1 MNARLEIAWQKEN
14 LVAGNR
20 KAVSLQIPAIIRGVL
35 ANFLPLGKVR
45 NSDLA
50 RRVPLFFAVTAPT
63 SSPPVAASTPH
74 LAEAPRHQTGAWKTL
89 PPLSPLTYY
98 RRNIWRVLPVG
109 GAIMIS
115 VFLIAAIVT
124 LLNSVDDSIRTNYG
138 SVSRFSIIA
147 PQFAADVQPN
157 VLAQAAKAPGLKQQV
172 TSIPYFVLIQTVF
185 GQMPVPIYGL
195 EQSDMRVI
203 AAATGNTMTQGRY
216 PGVNEPEVA
225 LSRAWANNLHLKIG
239 ETFVPDNPRLP
250 SLTEPQKL
258 VGIFDGGESIA
269 VTDKSYVIFELPEV
283 VRRPSYMYIPQSRAQ
298 TPKLAAYLNSITD
311 HPENFG
317 LVKDR
322 RATIARFHF
331 RWAGQRTAQKS
342 GVFVS
347 LSGHRR
353 HHGHR
358 RRRAVVGLSGQHLLR
373 ATPGRVRPVGRA
385 GLSPRTLGAPLD
397 HRNRFVSSVFVDY
410 RPGFNGGDFLGL
422 GLFLHDSQRFNPVE
436 NRAGRVALHFADAD
450 NRRRRQPGDG
460 ACCDC
465 IASIRSKSW
474 SADKTNFRQDGQ
486 DGDRITVGIV

>member
-1 MNARLEIAWQKEN
+1 MNARLEIAWQEN
-14 LVAGNR
+14 LVVGNH

-35 ANFLPLGKVR
+35 AHFLPLGKVR

-63 SSPPVAASTPH
+63 SSPPVAASTPN

-157 VLAQAAKAPGLKQQV
+157 VLAQAAKAPGLKQEV

-311 HPENFG
+311 HPEDFG
-317 LVKDR
+317 LVKTDVQR
-322 RATIARFHF
+322 LRVFTFDGLVNELRKSLAFLYRFLAIADIMVIG
-331 RWAGQRTAQKS
+331 AVAL
-342 GVFVS
+342 
-347 LSGHRR
+347 LSGFLANIYFEQRLGEFGLLAALGFRR
-353 HHGHR
+353 ERLAR
-358 RRRAVVGLSGQHLLR
+358 RLIIETGSLVLFSWII
-373 ATPGRVRPVGRA
+373 
-385 GLSPRTLGAPLD
+385 
-397 HRNRFVSSVFVDY
+397 
-410 RPGFNGGDFLGL
+410 GL
-422 GLFLHDSQRFNPVE
+422 GLTAAIFWALDYFYMIPNGLILSKIGQAALLYTLPTPIIV
-436 NRAGRVALHFADAD
+436 GVASLATVLLRLYRLDPIEIME
-450 NRRRRQPGDG
+450 RR
-460 ACCDC
+460 
-465 IASIRSKSW
+465 
-474 SADKTNFRQDGQ
+474 
-486 DGDRITVGIV
+486 